1 MQCGP
6 GLKYCVYG
14 IVALNVLQSNIMQSL
29 CRMAALINRRK
40 RQQKTLAL
48 IQARRIRTQQ
58 KLLHL
63 PESAGIPATQSSVS
77 RDLDELGI
85 VKHRGFYALPQAT
98 NGASARGLLSL
109 VPAGDYMLVAR
120 CEAGLASSVAV
131 EIDRARFSE
140 IAGTIAGE
148 DTIFVALSKPN
159 LRRTTIRKIWELFG

>member
-1 MQCGP
+1 MAT
-6 GLKYCVYG
+6 
-14 IVALNVLQSNIMQSL
+14 VALNSLHTEIMRSL
-29 CRMAALINRRK
+29 CRMAAFNDRRR

-63 PESAGIPATQSSVS
+63 LETAGIPSTQSSVS

-85 VKHRGFYALPQAT
+85 IKRRGFYALPRAA

-109 VPAGDYMLVAR
+109 VPTGDYMLVAR
-120 CEAGLASSVAV
+120 CEPGLASSVAV
-131 EIDRARFSE
+131 EIDRARFLE
-140 IAGTIAGE
+140 IAGTVAGE

-159 LRRTTIRKIWELFG
+159 LRGTTIRKIWELFG